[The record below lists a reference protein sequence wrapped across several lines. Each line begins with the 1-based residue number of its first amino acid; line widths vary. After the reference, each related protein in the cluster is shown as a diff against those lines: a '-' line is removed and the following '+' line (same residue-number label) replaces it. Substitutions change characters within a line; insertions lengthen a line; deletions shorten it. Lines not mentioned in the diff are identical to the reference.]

1 MTVVPMPRTR
11 LRWLTFLVVSILSLT
26 ACGGARHDTSEVYYL
41 VVANTRIE
49 YWQEAAAGLS
59 AAAREMGVRAEMLG
73 PETYDPQA
81 EKDTLMKA
89 VRQNIP
95 PTGILV
101 SPADPELM
109 REAID
114 SAVAA
119 GIPVVT
125 IDSDSPKSK
134 RLLFVGTNNYDA
146 GQMGGDILVK
156 ELNGKGTVVVYS
168 ILGQENLNERL
179 EGYKRAIARQPG
191 IKIVQVIDIRGETT
205 KAFEATR
212 GLLDKK
218 TVPDALV
225 CLEALACAEVA
236 DVLDRANIRGK
247 TIIAM
252 DTNDTTLEWIRKGM
266 IRTTIAQKPY
276 TMAFHGPARN

>member
-1 MTVVPMPRTR
+1 
-11 LRWLTFLVVSILSLT
+11 
-26 ACGGARHDTSEVYYL
+26 
-41 VVANTRIE
+41 
-49 YWQEAAAGLS
+49 
-59 AAAREMGVRAEMLG
+59 EMLG

-179 EGYKRAIARQPG
+179 EGYKRAIRPPTRNQNSPDDRHSRRNRQ
-191 IKIVQVIDIRGETT
+191 
-205 KAFEATR
+205 
-212 GLLDKK
+212 GLRRHPWSPRQEDCPRCHRL
-218 TVPDALV
+218 T
-225 CLEALACAEVA
+225 
-236 DVLDRANIRGK
+236 
-247 TIIAM
+247 
-252 DTNDTTLEWIRKGM
+252 
-266 IRTTIAQKPY
+266 
-276 TMAFHGPARN
+276 